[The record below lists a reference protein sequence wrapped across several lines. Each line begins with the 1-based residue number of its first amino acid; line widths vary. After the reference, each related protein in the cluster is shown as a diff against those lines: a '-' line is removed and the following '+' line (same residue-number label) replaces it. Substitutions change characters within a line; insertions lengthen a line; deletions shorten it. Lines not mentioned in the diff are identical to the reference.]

1 MSVTLFARTAI
12 CASFVA
18 FAAPADFGNSPAQT
32 PVRQRIDQSVE
43 MRVLQSPVIVNV
55 DGTPQ
60 LVHELH
66 ITNMRREPV
75 TLQRVQVL
83 APGVPVPLADLQG
96 ADLAGR
102 IGRPGLPPAPP
113 EPLVV
118 GPGLRAVV
126 NVWVALPGDSR
137 AIRQVSHRAELTITA
152 PGGIRTVEVS
162 GGMVPTSEAPAVAI
176 DPPLGGG
183 PWVAIY
189 NPLLVGGHR
198 TTIYTLD
205 GRARIPGR
213 FAIDWIRAPESGQR
227 ATVSSPD
234 PATANGFGANVLA
247 VADARVAGA
256 LDDMPDLPAGVLA
269 PATPVPLER
278 GSGNHVVLDLGEG
291 RFAFYEHLRHGS
303 IVVRVGER
311 VRRGQTIAQLGSSG
325 STSIGPHLHFH
336 IADANAALAAEGLPF
351 VIRRF
356 EHLGA
361 YQSLDALRDRESWAP
376 AAPGRA
382 GVRRLEH
389 PASVAV
395 VRF

>member
-1 MSVTLFARTAI
+1 M
-12 CASFVA
+12 
-18 FAAPADFGNSPAQT
+18 
-32 PVRQRIDQSVE
+32 
-43 MRVLQSPVIVNV
+43 
-55 DGTPQ
+55 
-60 LVHELH
+60 
-66 ITNMRREPV
+66 
-75 TLQRVQVL
+75 
-83 APGVPVPLADLQG
+83 
-96 ADLAGR
+96 
-102 IGRPGLPPAPP
+102 
-113 EPLVV
+113 
-118 GPGLRAVV
+118 
-126 NVWVALPGDSR
+126 
-137 AIRQVSHRAELTITA
+137 
-152 PGGIRTVEVS
+152 
-162 GGMVPTSEAPAVAI
+162 
-176 DPPLGGG
+176 
-183 PWVAIY
+183 AIY

-325 STSIGPHLHFH
+325 STSVGPHLHFH

-361 YQSLDALRDRESWAP
+361 YQSLDAVRDRESWAP

-382 GVRRLEH
+382 GVRHLEH

>member
-1 MSVTLFARTAI
+1 MPLTRIARLAI
-12 CASFVA
+12 GASFATFVA
-18 FAAPADFGNSPAQT
+18 AADSGNSSAQMPA
-32 PVRQRIDQSVE
+32 RARIDQSVE

-55 DGTPQ
+55 DGTPH

-66 ITNMRREPV
+66 ITNMRREPI
-75 TLQRVQVL
+75 TLQRVQVR
-83 APGVPVPLADLQG
+83 AADASVPLVDLQG
-96 ADLAGR
+96 TDLAGR

-113 EPLVV
+113 EPLSV

-126 NVWVALPGDSR
+126 NVWAALPGDSR
-137 AIRQVSHRAELTITA
+137 AIREVSHRAQLTYPA
-152 PGGIRTVEVS
+152 PDGTRTVEVT
-162 GGMVPTSEAPAVAI
+162 GGMVPISDRPAVVI

-189 NPLLVGGHR
+189 NPMLVGGHR

-213 FAIDWIRAPESGQR
+213 FAIDWIRATESGQGST
-227 ATVSSPD
+227 ASSD
-234 PATANGFGANVLA
+234 PGTANGFGASVLA
-247 VADARVAGA
+247 VADARVASA
-256 LDDMPDLPAGVLA
+256 LDDMPDLPPGVLA
-269 PATPVPLER
+269 PSAPVPLER
-278 GSGNHVVLDLGEG
+278 ASGNYVVLEIGEG
-291 RFAFYEHLRHGS
+291 RFAFYEHLRQGS
-303 IVVRVGER
+303 IVVRAGER
-311 VRRGQTIAQLGSSG
+311 VRRGQAIAQLGSSG

-336 IADANAALAAEGLPF
+336 VADANAALAAEGLPF

-361 YQSLDALRDRESWAP
+361 YPTLDALRGGEPWV
-376 AAPGRA
+376 AAAARPV

-389 PASVAV
+389 PASMGV

>member
-1 MSVTLFARTAI
+1 
-12 CASFVA
+12 
-18 FAAPADFGNSPAQT
+18 
-32 PVRQRIDQSVE
+32 
-43 MRVLQSPVIVNV
+43 
-55 DGTPQ
+55 
-60 LVHELH
+60 
-66 ITNMRREPV
+66 
-75 TLQRVQVL
+75 
-83 APGVPVPLADLQG
+83 
-96 ADLAGR
+96 
-102 IGRPGLPPAPP
+102 
-113 EPLVV
+113 
-118 GPGLRAVV
+118 
-126 NVWVALPGDSR
+126 
-137 AIRQVSHRAELTITA
+137 
-152 PGGIRTVEVS
+152 
-162 GGMVPTSEAPAVAI
+162 MVPTSEAPAVAI

-325 STSIGPHLHFH
+325 STSVGPHLHFH

-351 VIRRF
+351 VI
-356 EHLGA
+356 GA
-361 YQSLDALRDRESWAP
+361 SSTWAP
-376 AAPGRA
+376 TNRSTPCATESRGRQPRQAARA
-382 GVRRLEH
+382 CDTWSTRHRWRSCASERR
-389 PASVAV
+389 
-395 VRF
+395 

>member
-1 MSVTLFARTAI
+1 MVSMSD
-12 CASFVA
+12 ASA
-18 FAAPADFGNSPAQT
+18 
-32 PVRQRIDQSVE
+32 VE
-43 MRVLQSPVIVNV
+43 
-55 DGTPQ
+55 
-60 LVHELH
+60 
-66 ITNMRREPV
+66 
-75 TLQRVQVL
+75 
-83 APGVPVPLADLQG
+83 
-96 ADLAGR
+96 
-102 IGRPGLPPAPP
+102 
-113 EPLVV
+113 
-118 GPGLRAVV
+118 
-126 NVWVALPGDSR
+126 
-137 AIRQVSHRAELTITA
+137 
-152 PGGIRTVEVS
+152 
-162 GGMVPTSEAPAVAI
+162 I

-213 FAIDWIRAPESGQR
+213 FAIDWIRAPEGGQG
-227 ATVSSPD
+227 ATASSSD

-247 VADARVAGA
+247 VGDARVAGV

-269 PATPVPLER
+269 PPAPVPLECA
-278 GSGNHVVLDLGEG
+278 SGNHVVLDLGEG
-291 RFAFYEHLRHGS
+291 RFAFYEHLRQGS
-303 IVVRVGER
+303 IIVRAGER

-336 IADANAALAAEGLPF
+336 VADADAALAAEGLPF

-361 YQSLDALRDRESWAP
+361 YQSLDALREREPWAP

-389 PASVAV
+389 PASAAV

>member
-1 MSVTLFARTAI
+1 
-12 CASFVA
+12 
-18 FAAPADFGNSPAQT
+18 
-32 PVRQRIDQSVE
+32 

-83 APGVPVPLADLQG
+83 APGVTVPLADLQG

-126 NVWVALPGDSR
+126 NVWAALPGDPR

-152 PGGIRTVEVS
+152 PDGIRTVEVN
-162 GGMVPTSEAPAVAI
+162 GGMVPMSEAPAVAI

-213 FAIDWIRAPESGQR
+213 FAIDWIRAPESGQS
-227 ATVSSPD
+227 ATASSPD

-247 VADARVAGA
+247 VGDARVAGA
-256 LDDMPDLPAGVLA
+256 LDDMPDLPPGVLA
-269 PATPVPLER
+269 PSN
-278 GSGNHVVLDLGEG
+278 SGAAGACQRQLC
-291 RFAFYEHLRHGS
+291 RARS
-303 IVVRVGER
+303 
-311 VRRGQTIAQLGSSG
+311 RRGPLRVLRAPPPGQHRRPPWRTREERSDHRAARKLGQHVESG
-325 STSIGPHLHFH
+325 RTCTSTSPT
-336 IADANAALAAEGLPF
+336 PM
-351 VIRRF
+351 RRWPRKGC
-356 EHLGA
+356 H
-361 YQSLDALRDRESWAP
+361 S
-376 AAPGRA
+376 
-382 GVRRLEH
+382 
-389 PASVAV
+389 
-395 VRF
+395 

>member
-1 MSVTLFARTAI
+1 
-12 CASFVA
+12 
-18 FAAPADFGNSPAQT
+18 
-32 PVRQRIDQSVE
+32 

-55 DGTPQ
+55 DGTAQ

-66 ITNMRREPV
+66 ITNMRRESV

-83 APGVPVPLADLQG
+83 ARGVSVPLADLQG

-126 NVWVALPGDSR
+126 NVWAALPGDSR
-137 AIRQVSHRAELTITA
+137 AIREVFHRAELTITA
-152 PGGIRTVEVS
+152 PGGVRTVEVN

-213 FAIDWIRAPESGQR
+213 FAIDWIRAPEIGQGATGQLAGCHDRQRLWRERPGGRRR
-227 ATVSSPD
+227 ARRRR
-234 PATANGFGANVLA
+234 A
-247 VADARVAGA
+247 
-256 LDDMPDLPAGVLA
+256 DDMPDLPAGVLT
-269 PATPVPLER
+269 PSTPVPLER
-278 GSGNHVVLDLGEG
+278 ASGNHVVLDLGEG
-291 RFAFYEHLRHGS
+291 RFAFYEHLRQGS

-336 IADANAALAAEGLPF
+336 VADADAALAAEGLPF